1 MMFCACCALGVILVP
16 FVHLLWQAI
25 ALLCMA
31 TAAHQGFSSNLLST
45 PSDNFP
51 SGSVATVAGIGAA
64 VSSIA
69 SGLAITLVGVL
80 WTHYSLLIFF
90 IAGFAYLF
98 SMVAF
103 QRKVSGSAADG
114 TAAEQSV

>member
-1 MMFCACCALGVILVP
+1 MTVCACCALAVILVP

-25 ALLCMA
+25 ALLCIA

-51 SGSVATVAGIGAA
+51 SSSVASVVGIGAA
-64 VSSIA
+64 VGSIGSS
-69 SGLAITLVGVL
+69 LAITLVGIL

-90 IAGFAYLF
+90 IAGFAYWF
-98 SMVAF
+98 SMLAF
-103 QRKVSGSAADG
+103 QRKVSTSAPDESASA
-114 TAAEQSV
+114 TA